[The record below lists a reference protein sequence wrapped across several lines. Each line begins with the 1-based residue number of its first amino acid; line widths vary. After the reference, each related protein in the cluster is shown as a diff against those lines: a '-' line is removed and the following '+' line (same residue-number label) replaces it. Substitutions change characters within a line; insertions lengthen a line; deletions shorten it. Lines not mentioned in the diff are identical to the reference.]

1 MRCEAASSM
10 RFNKAALDVPPA
22 MHMASVVS
30 MLLVL

>member
-1 MRCEAASSM
+1 MRL
-10 RFNKAALDVPPA
+10 NKAALDVPLA